1 MTEYIEPD
9 REMGPEIACA
19 CDEQRLLATLGSRSL
34 PEFIVCRANL
44 TVPNDPCGLGCRLV
58 ECASTRR
65 RLWASRSGPM

>member
-1 MTEYIEPD
+1 VITLTEYIEPD

-44 TVPNDPCGLGCRLV
+44 AVPQRSLWFGLSAR
-58 ECASTRR
+58 
-65 RLWASRSGPM
+65 